1 MFGYFNGSDTE
12 GVYIL
17 RRRVNEERGLKIQGV
32 ERSCP
37 SGPRMGK
44 GWANRKQGKETS
56 PLRRNGECDGMAIC
70 MPGHRS

>member
-1 MFGYFNGSDTE
+1 MLLFDVCGFTYMFGYFNGSNTE

-56 PLRRNGECDGMAIC
+56 PLRRKW
-70 MPGHRS
+70 

>member
-1 MFGYFNGSDTE
+1 MFGYFNESDTE

-44 GWANRKQGKETS
+44 G
-56 PLRRNGECDGMAIC
+56 
-70 MPGHRS
+70 